1 MFSAYKKLGFL
12 IDGKL
17 KKRLFLIYL
26 ITILGT
32 FLETLG
38 IGIILPVL
46 KIIVEGK
53 DVLLNFSSNYLF
65 LNKISDYLSYKSY
78 GEIVIILLTI
88 LTFIFFIKTSF
99 FLFLIRKQQK
109 FAHSVEYELTKQFFN
124 YYLNQDYSFH
134 LRRNSSEL
142 FSNLTEEIRNFR
154 LNMVDP
160 FLIISTEIIFLIA
173 ITTLLITIEP
183 LGSITI
189 GLVILLISIIYIKFT
204 SKRILNASKRRQ
216 THEALKV
223 QHLRQGLNGIKE
235 IKISCKENIFLN
247 IFDKHNKEALNSQA
261 TYHSWNLI
269 PKHILEFIGVLG
281 LSLMAIVLIRMGV
294 EIKSLL
300 PTLAVFVVATLRL
313 LPSASKMI
321 QAIGRVRYGIPSAD
335 LLQKEISEKK
345 LQTEKNKTL
354 SETKILKF
362 NELRF
367 EDVSFKYSLSDKKVL
382 NKISFEI
389 KKGDKIGI
397 TGSSGSGKSTLID
410 IFTGLMRPTDGKI
423 FLNNKIEKLD
433 NKNWYKLIGYTP
445 QFIFLTDDTILRNI
459 AFGTNEENL
468 QLDEVK
474 KAYEIA
480 ELKNYIENS
489 EQGLETKIGESG
501 IRLSGGQR
509 QRIGIARAIYSNS
522 EILILDES
530 TSAIDIETEKK
541 IVNNI
546 NSLLGKTVIII
557 SHRLSTLRNCNKVF
571 EINNGKLDLK

>member
-173 ITTLLITIEP
+173 ITTLLIIIEP

-216 THEALKV
+216 IHEALKV

-335 LLQKEISEKK
+335 LLQREISEKK
-345 LQTEKNKTL
+345 LQT
-354 SETKILKF
+354 
-362 NELRF
+362 
-367 EDVSFKYSLSDKKVL
+367 KK
-382 NKISFEI
+382 K
-389 KKGDKIGI
+389 
-397 TGSSGSGKSTLID
+397 
-410 IFTGLMRPTDGKI
+410 
-423 FLNNKIEKLD
+423 
-433 NKNWYKLIGYTP
+433 
-445 QFIFLTDDTILRNI
+445 
-459 AFGTNEENL
+459 
-468 QLDEVK
+468 
-474 KAYEIA
+474 
-480 ELKNYIENS
+480 
-489 EQGLETKIGESG
+489 
-501 IRLSGGQR
+501 
-509 QRIGIARAIYSNS
+509 
-522 EILILDES
+522 
-530 TSAIDIETEKK
+530 
-541 IVNNI
+541 
-546 NSLLGKTVIII
+546 
-557 SHRLSTLRNCNKVF
+557 
-571 EINNGKLDLK
+571 